1 MKYKE
6 FLQYLEENLDGYGT
20 FMQKAREYQ
29 EVKNQKRP
37 AKKRWIDEKVEAA
50 AYDMWKKSMENL
62 YNTLKQEIKSDSEFA
77 WTEFIVNHSVLEGV
91 NEGITELVFDE
102 VS

>member
-1 MKYKE
+1 
-6 FLQYLEENLDGYGT
+6 
-20 FMQKAREYQ
+20 
-29 EVKNQKRP
+29 
-37 AKKRWIDEKVEAA
+37 
-50 AYDMWKKSMENL
+50 MENL

-77 WTEFIVNHSVLEGV
+77 WTEFIANNSVLEGV